1 MMTTEMTDMTGTMG
15 GLKTDD
21 DRAIDVVC
29 LYPRD
34 MNIYGDTG
42 NTTVIVRRLALYGYR
57 PVLHLYNQG
66 DGWPDHADLL
76 LGGGGQDSG
85 QRLIQDDF
93 AGRADT
99 LRDLARKGTPM
110 LMVCGL
116 YQLFGRSF
124 TTLEGDVLPGIGVF
138 EAATVGGTRRI
149 IGNVTEQST
158 DFGTIIGYENHSG
171 KTTIDEGSTTT
182 RALGTVP
189 EGEGNNASDRTEGA
203 RTANVIGTYC
213 HGPLLPKNPR
223 IADFLIRTAVINRYG
238 SFSPTTTPAQRKELD
253 RLDLL
258 ARRASAVA
266 QNRPR

>member
-1 MMTTEMTDMTGTMG
+1 MSGTNMESPTTAA
-15 GLKTDD
+15 
-21 DRAIDVVC
+21 DREPRPIDVVS

-42 NTTVIVRRLALYGYR
+42 NITVILRRLELRGYE

-66 DGWPDHADLL
+66 DEWPGHADIL

-85 QRLIQDDF
+85 QRRIEEDL
-93 AGRADT
+93 AARADV
-99 LRDLARKGTPM
+99 LRKLAKQGTPM

-124 TTLEGDVLPGIGVF
+124 TTLDGDVLPGIGIF
-138 EAATVGGTRRI
+138 DAETVGGVERL
-149 IGNVTEQST
+149 IGNITEKSP
-158 DFGTIIGYENHSG
+158 DFGTIIGYEHHSG
-171 KTTIDEGSTTT
+171 KPTIDPSGPTRPLGS
-182 RALGTVP
+182 VP
-189 EGEGNNASDRTEGA
+189 EGQGNNGTDGTEGA
-203 RTANVIGTYC
+203 RIGNVIGTYC

-223 IADFLIRTAVINRYG
+223 IADFLIHAAIVNRYG
-238 SFSPTTTPAQRKELD
+238 RFEPISTPEQSRQLD
-253 RLDLL
+253 RLDQL

>member
-1 MMTTEMTDMTGTMG
+1 MTTEMTEMTGTTDGM
-15 GLKTDD
+15 KTDD
-21 DRAIDVVC
+21 DRPIDVVC

-42 NTTVIVRRLALYGYR
+42 NTTVIVRRLCLYGYR

-66 DGWPDHADLL
+66 NDWPDHADLL

-85 QRLIQDDF
+85 QRLIQKDF
-93 AGRADT
+93 ARRADT
-99 LRDLARKGTPM
+99 LRGLAREGTPM

-124 TTLEGDVLPGIGVF
+124 TTLSGDVLPGIGVF
-138 EAATVGGTRRI
+138 DAATVGGTHRI
-149 IGNVTEQST
+149 IGNVTEQCA

-171 KTTIDEGSTTT
+171 KTTIDKDSVTT
-182 RALGTVP
+182 RPLGTVP

-223 IADFLIRTAVINRYG
+223 IADFLIRTAAINRYG
-238 SFSPTTTPAQRKELD
+238 SFSPASTPEQKKELD
-253 RLDLL
+253 RIDLL
-258 ARRASAVA
+258 ARRASAVT